1 MQLELARIK
10 ELGASLIAISPD
22 TPDNSLTTSERNS
35 LTFEVLSDSGNR
47 VARQFGI
54 VFQLPEKLRPIYA
67 GFGID
72 IPKSTGKDSF
82 ELPIPATYLI
92 DKDLTIR
99 MVFADAD
106 YTKRLDPEDVI
117 EKLAEMAKAA

>member
-1 MQLELARIK
+1 MQLELPRIK
-10 ELGASLIAISPD
+10 KLGASLIAISPD
-22 TPDNSLTTSERNS
+22 TPDNSLTTSEKNS
-35 LTFEVLSDSGNR
+35 LTFEVLSDNGNR

-67 GFGID
+67 EFGID
-72 IPKSTGKDSF
+72 IRKSTGEDSF
-82 ELPIPATYLI
+82 ELPIPATYVI

-99 MVFADAD
+99 MAFADAD

-117 EKLAEMAKAA
+117 EKLEEMANEA